1 MITILR
7 KKGWELN
14 NNDQLVNNLF
24 KAIERNQGYC
34 PCQVK
39 SEGAKCP
46 CTEYRDNNNCH
57 CNLYVQKI
65 EDYLEV

>member
-1 MITILR
+1 M
-7 KKGWELN
+7 
-14 NNDQLVNNLF
+14 F